1 MNDHKVEAKIQ
12 QDVVKVRKD
21 LNTLAGDGAVR
32 LSRFENSVSQA
43 GEDLTT
49 WVEDGVSDLS
59 AGIEKFTDE
68 TKETVAEA
76 AATVKKDVGRGL
88 RQYNAKAQEV
98 ANKVPGDFGKKA
110 VRYPWVAISVAL
122 VVGFMLGNLLH
133 PAR

>member
-1 MNDHKVEAKIQ
+1 MNNQQGDHT
-12 QDVVKVRKD
+12 VRQNTWMKKD
-21 LNTLAGDGAVR
+21 SSKLVGGGAVQ
-32 LSRFENSVSQA
+32 LSRFENNVSQA

-59 AGIEKFTDE
+59 TGIEKLTDD
-68 TKETVAEA
+68 TKEAVADA

-88 RQYNAKAQEV
+88 KQYNAKAQEV

-110 VRYPWVAISVAL
+110 VRYPWVAISIAL